1 MRTLGHER
9 SHMHHEFSSVRVGF
23 SWQKIVLPVLLFLV
37 FPGAVVYASFFSFL
51 NGIGD
56 FMKVNTQEK
65 SFNSQN
71 VVLLAAVAGSDTVP
85 HDASSEVNTVGGSAL
100 LADVGPSGGMADVD
114 AGEYDH
120 GQISIYVV
128 REGDTFLSI
137 ANMFDVSVNTILW
150 ANDLPRGSKLQVGQ
164 TLIILP
170 VSGVQYIVKKGDTI
184 AGIVKKYKGDID
196 EVRSYNGLDEGD
208 TLEVGST
215 VIIPDGEVPTVAV
228 TYRPATSKIRGAS
241 GPVYDGYYR
250 APMASYRRSQG
261 LHGWNGVDLVSYD
274 GVGAAVGAAA
284 GGQVF
289 FVKQGCTPGY
299 RSCGGGYG
307 NYVVINHNN
316 GTQTLYGHLKSVMVR
331 AGEQVSEGQLI
342 GTEGNTGR
350 STGAHLHFEI
360 HGARNPF

>member
-1 MRTLGHER
+1 MRRLSHER
-9 SHMHHEFSSVRVGF
+9 SHMHHEVSPMRIGF
-23 SWQKIVLPVLLFLV
+23 SWQKLVLPALLFLV

-51 NGIGD
+51 SGIGD

-65 SFNSQN
+65 NFNSQN
-71 VVLLAAVAGSDTVP
+71 VALLAAVAGPDVTS
-85 HDASSEVNTVGGSAL
+85 HDASAEVNTVGGSAL
-100 LADVGPSGGMADVD
+100 LADAGPSGGMADVSAD
-114 AGEYDH
+114 GYDH
-120 GQISIYVV
+120 GQISTYVV
-128 REGDTFLSI
+128 HDGDTFLSI
-137 ANMFDVSVNTILW
+137 ATMFEVSVNTILW
-150 ANDLPRGSKLQVGQ
+150 ANDLPRGSKLTVGQ

-184 AGIVKKYKGDID
+184 LGITKKYKGDID
-196 EVRSYNGLDEGD
+196 EVRAYNGIDEGD

-215 VIIPDGEVPTVAV
+215 VIIPDGEVPIIAV
-228 TYRPATSKIRGAS
+228 TYRPATSKLRGAS
-241 GPVYDGYYR
+241 GPSYDGYYR
-250 APMASYRRSQG
+250 APLGSYRRTQG

-284 GGQVF
+284 DGQVF
-289 FVKQGCTPGY
+289 FVKQGCAQGY

-307 NYVVINHNN
+307 NYVVINHSN
-316 GTQTLYGHLKSVMVR
+316 GTQTLYGHLKAVNVYS
-331 AGEQVSEGQLI
+331 GEQVSRGQLL

>member
-1 MRTLGHER
+1 L
-9 SHMHHEFSSVRVGF
+9 
-23 SWQKIVLPVLLFLV
+23 QKLVFPVFFFLV
-37 FPGAVVYASFFSFL
+37 FPGAVVYAGFFSFL

-65 SFNSQN
+65 SLNSQN
-71 VVLLAAVAGSDTVP
+71 VVLLAAVAGPEV
-85 HDASSEVNTVGGSAL
+85 ASHVAAAEVSTVGGSAL
-100 LADVGPSGGMADVD
+100 LADAGPSGGMANVSKD
-114 AGEYDH
+114 EYDN
-120 GQISIYVV
+120 GQISIYVI

-137 ANMFDVSVNTILW
+137 ATMFNVSVNTILW
-150 ANDLPRGSKLQVGQ
+150 ANDLPRGSKLQIGQ

-170 VSGVQYIVKKGDTI
+170 VSGVQYVVKKGDTI
-184 AGIVKKYKGDID
+184 AGITKKYKGDID
-196 EVRSYNGLDEGD
+196 EVRSYNGIDEGD

-215 VIIPDGEVPTVAV
+215 VIIPDGEVSTATV
-228 TYRPATSKIRGAS
+228 TYRPATSKLRGSS
-241 GPVYDGYYR
+241 GPTYDGYYR
-250 APMASYRRSQG
+250 APLANYRKSQG

-289 FVKQGCTPGY
+289 FVKRGCTPGY

-307 NYVVINHNN
+307 NYVVINHSN
-316 GTQTLYGHLKSVMVR
+316 GTQTLYGHLRSVAVS
-331 AGEQVSEGQLI
+331 AGDVVAAGQVI